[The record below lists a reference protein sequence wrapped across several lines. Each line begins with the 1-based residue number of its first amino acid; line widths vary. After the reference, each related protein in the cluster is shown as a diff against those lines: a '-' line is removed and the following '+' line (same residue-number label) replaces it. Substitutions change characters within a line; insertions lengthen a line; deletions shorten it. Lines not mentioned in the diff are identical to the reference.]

1 MSWQQTVSTFLY
13 YTIEVSYMVAVIAY
27 VAQSFGWIGQV
38 QVKGDV
44 SGQMNQTWGQAST
57 ILASAADIAK
67 KVNKVLEG
75 GGGAAPVLP
84 PDATKKDQ

>member
-67 KVNKVLEG
+67 KFNKVLD
-75 GGGAAPVLP
+75 GGGAPPPVEAQGP
-84 PDATKKDQ
+84 TKKDQ